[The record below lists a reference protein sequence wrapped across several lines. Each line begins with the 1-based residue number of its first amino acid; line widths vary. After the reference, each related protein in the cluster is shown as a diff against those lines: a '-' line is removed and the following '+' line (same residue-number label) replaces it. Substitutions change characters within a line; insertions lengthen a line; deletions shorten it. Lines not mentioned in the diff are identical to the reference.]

1 LTVLATGFGASSDYS
16 EEDSCTFFLAATG
29 FTTGDLTLAT
39 TFLGASSS
47 LSSSDDSCLTGF
59 LAGTA
64 FLGTA
69 ISALSCLV
77 GFFSTTG
84 VSSSSDDSCLTTFL
98 ATFFSSTFSFLFLVA
113 MMGMELSES
122 SSESFINDALPQ

>member
-1 LTVLATGFGASSDYS
+1 LATGLGASSYYS

-29 FTTGDLTLAT
+29 FCTGDFTFAT

-47 LSSSDDSCLTGF
+47 LSYSDDSCLTGF
-59 LAGTA
+59 LATGTT
-64 FLGTA
+64 FLGTTV
-69 ISALSCLV
+69 SALMFLV

-84 VSSSSDDSCLTTFL
+84 VSSSSDDSCFTTFL
-98 ATFFSSTFSFLFLVA
+98 ATFFSSTFSFLVLIA

-122 SSESFINDALPQ
+122 SSESFVNDSLPQ